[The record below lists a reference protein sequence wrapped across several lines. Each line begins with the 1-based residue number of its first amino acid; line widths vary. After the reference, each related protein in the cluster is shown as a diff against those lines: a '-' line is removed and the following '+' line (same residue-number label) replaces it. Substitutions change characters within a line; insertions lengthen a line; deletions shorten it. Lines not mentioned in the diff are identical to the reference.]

1 MFDVAQCNVARVAKQ
16 SAHAL
21 AARPVLHP
29 AALVVVVHMNELPL
43 CKQLA
48 AHPAGISLDFQEQ
61 IEVILRQSVAG
72 YPVLTVGFLAGLR

>member
-1 MFDVAQCNVARVAKQ
+1 VFDVAQCNVAPVAKQ

-43 CKQLA
+43 RKQLA
-48 AHPAGISLDFQEQ
+48 THPAGISLDFQEQ

-72 YPVLTVGFLAGLR
+72 YPVLPFGLLAGLG

>member
-1 MFDVAQCNVARVAKQ
+1 VFDVAQCNVAPVAKQ